1 MRGEE
6 TEKKGECAVEY
17 LLLAP
22 LVIEV
27 LKQLFDNIYLEL
39 NAQIICQKIHVSFTT
54 WNNKNYFTFST
65 LL

>member
-27 LKQLFDNIYLEL
+27 LKFRCLIIYIS
-39 NAQIICQKIHVSFTT
+39 N
-54 WNNKNYFTFST
+54 
-65 LL
+65 